1 MISFIIIGRNEGW
14 KLIKCFGSVFET
26 IKHNKLN
33 EYEVIYVD
41 SNSTDSSI
49 DIAKDFK
56 EVKIYKLVSGYN
68 AAVARNI
75 GAEKAS
81 GENLFFIDGD
91 MEIIADFL
99 PLIFNEREGLLY
111 NFVSGQFIEY
121 YYDLN
126 DNYIDKKEY
135 HAMNDKDQYEATT
148 GGLFCIKKDV
158 WLSVGGMKTKYKRSQ
173 DLDFGLRL
181 AKKGVK
187 LLRKKEIMA
196 RHHTMYHL
204 EKYTTFKIL
213 PNYYQLYSRSL
224 LYRDHM
230 LNQSIIRIILRND
243 YTMVLLII
251 CSILSFSMINYLPF
265 SFYILTIIIRSIIN
279 ANRKIN
285 VILKLVVHYIYRDI
299 ISILGFILFFPSKIN
314 DSDIKYIKIR

>member
-14 KLIKCFGSVFET
+14 KLEKCFESVFQN
-26 IKHNKLN
+26 IIFNKIN
-33 EYEVIYVD
+33 DYEVLYID
-41 SNSTDSSI
+41 SNSNDNSI
-49 DIAKDFK
+49 ANAKSFK
-56 EVKIYKLVSGYN
+56 EIKIYKLISGYN
-68 AAVARNI
+68 AAVARNL
-75 GAEKAS
+75 GAEKAR
-81 GENLFFIDGD
+81 GENLFFLDGD

-99 PLIFNEREGLLY
+99 PLIYNEREGLLY
-111 NFVSGQFIEY
+111 NFVSGQFIDY
-121 YYDLN
+121 NYDLN
-126 DNYIDKKEY
+126 GNYINKKEY
-135 HAMNDKDQYEATT
+135 HRMNGKDQFEVTT

-158 WLSVGGMKTKYKRSQ
+158 WLSVGGMKTKYKRCQ

-196 RHHTMYHL
+196 KHHTMHHL
-204 EKYTTFKIL
+204 EKYTVFKIL
-213 PNYYQLYSRSL
+213 PNHHLCYSKSL

-230 LNQSIIRIILRND
+230 LIKSIIRIILRND

-251 CSILSFSMINYLPF
+251 CGLLSFSIINYLPF
-265 SFYILTIIIRSIIN
+265 YFYILTIIIRSIIN

-299 ISILGFILFFPSKIN
+299 MSILGFILFFPSKIN
-314 DSDIKYIKIR
+314 DSDIKYIKIS